1 MPISFTQLTG
11 AATLEGSLRWQVRHS
26 ILAAEYCLERA
37 QEAVYSLLRVR
48 EMVTR
53 ATGTILTGASTIT
66 LPTRMLEP
74 ISVWRTG
81 EWKGE
86 INLLDQQHFEERLG
100 EDDTSTP
107 YEGTPTEATY
117 DATTL
122 YLNTKADQDYA
133 YRVWYIGAPALMT
146 ALAPSNSVTDRYG
159 HIIEAMALHYAWAD
173 RQDNDAK
180 ANAAL
185 EKAMGFIT
193 KANEEADMFRQ
204 SIRTEAYWS
213 N

>member
-1 MPISFTQLTG
+1 MPISYTQLT
-11 AATLEGSLRWQVRHS
+11 ADKDTAGSLRYQVRHS
-26 ILAAEYCLERA
+26 ILAADYCLERA

-48 EMVTR
+48 EMVVRT
-53 ATGTILTGASTIT
+53 TGTIAADAVALTA
-66 LPTRMLEP
+66 PTGMLEP
-74 ISVWRTG
+74 LYFGRTG
-81 EWKGE
+81 DYKGP
-86 INLLDQQHFEERLG
+86 IHILDQEHFEQRLG

-107 YEGTPTEATY
+107 YAGCPTECTYDGTLFHFNAKADQAYPYRLWHMSAPALISSGTPTNA
-117 DATTL
+117 
-122 YLNTKADQDYA
+122 
-133 YRVWYIGAPALMT
+133 IT
-146 ALAPSNSVTDRYG
+146 ARYG

-180 ANAAL
+180 SNAAL

-193 KANEEADMFRQ
+193 KANEEYDMFRQ

>member
-1 MPISFTQLTG
+1 
-11 AATLEGSLRWQVRHS
+11 
-26 ILAAEYCLERA
+26 
-37 QEAVYSLLRVR
+37 
-48 EMVTR
+48 
-53 ATGTILTGASTIT
+53 
-66 LPTRMLEP
+66 MLEP

-107 YEGTPTEATY
+107 YEGTPTECHLRRD
-117 DATTL
+117 DASTSTPRP
-122 YLNTKADQDYA
+122 TRITPIASGTSA
-133 YRVWYIGAPALMT
+133 APALDCQ
-146 ALAPSNSVTDRYG
+146 LAPSNSITDRYG

-180 ANAAL
+180 SNAAL

-193 KANEEADMFRQ
+193 KANEEYDMFRQ